1 MLREDD
7 NEVDY
12 NPQAS
17 RKLRNLS
24 LHFSEFIV

>member
-7 NEVDY
+7 YEVDY
-12 NPQAS
+12 NPQTS

-24 LHFSEFIV
+24 LYFSEFIA